1 MTLAKL
7 LFIKAS
13 PLPDDVSRSMVVATA
28 FLEKYKQENPN
39 DEIERIDVYTED
51 IPFIDGAFLAAGNA
65 LREGKAFADLDSEVQ
80 AQLTKFEALTKQFMD
95 ADKYVIVSPLWN
107 LGIPPM
113 LKAYFDTVVVAG
125 KTFRYTETGPEGLLK
140 GKKALQIHGSGGVY
154 STGDSDLETH
164 GEPYINTIM
173 NFIGVE
179 TLPTVFVEGV
189 DYDPTRKDEIL
200 NAAIEDSIRRITML

>member
-1 MTLAKL
+1 MAKL

-28 FLEKYKQENPN
+28 FLEKYQEENP
-39 DEIERIDVYTED
+39 DDVVERIDVYTHD
-51 IPFIDGAFLAAGNA
+51 IPMIDGAFMVAGNA
-65 LREGKAFADLDSEVQ
+65 LREGKAFTDLEPEMQ
-80 AQLTKFEALTKQFMD
+80 QKLTQFDALTQQFID

-154 STGDSDLETH
+154 STGESDLETH
-164 GEPYINTIM
+164 GEPYINTIL
-173 NFIGVE
+173 NFIGIE
-179 TLPTVFVEGV
+179 TLPSVFVEGV

-200 NAAIEDSIRRITML
+200 NAATEESIRRISLLK

>member
-1 MTLAKL
+1 MAKL

-28 FLEKYKQENPN
+28 FLEKYQEENP
-39 DEIERIDVYTED
+39 DDVVERIDVYTHD
-51 IPFIDGAFLAAGNA
+51 IPMIDGAFMAAGNA
-65 LREGKAFADLDSEVQ
+65 LREGKAFTDLEPEMQ
-80 AQLTKFEALTKQFMD
+80 QKLTQFDALTQQFID

-154 STGDSDLETH
+154 STGESDLETH
-164 GEPYINTIM
+164 GEPYINTIL
-173 NFIGVE
+173 NFIGIE
-179 TLPTVFVEGV
+179 TLPSVFVEGV

-200 NAAIEDSIRRITML
+200 NAATEESLRRISLLK

>member
-1 MTLAKL
+1 MAKL

-28 FLEKYKQENPN
+28 FLEKYQEENP
-39 DEIERIDVYTED
+39 DDVVERIDVYTHH
-51 IPFIDGAFLAAGNA
+51 IPMIDGAFMAAGNA
-65 LREGKAFADLDSEVQ
+65 LREGKAFTDLDPEMQ
-80 AQLTKFEALTKQFMD
+80 QKLTQFDALTQQFID

-154 STGDSDLETH
+154 STGESDLETH
-164 GEPYINTIM
+164 GEPYINTIL
-173 NFIGVE
+173 NFIGIE
-179 TLPTVFVEGV
+179 TLPSVFVEGV

-200 NAAIEDSIRRITML
+200 NAATEESIRRISLLK

>member
-1 MTLAKL
+1 MAKL

-28 FLEKYKQENPN
+28 FLEKYQEENP
-39 DEIERIDVYTED
+39 DDVVERIDVYTHD
-51 IPFIDGAFLAAGNA
+51 IPMIDGAFMAAGNA
-65 LREGKAFADLDSEVQ
+65 LREGKAFTDLDPEMQ
-80 AQLTKFEALTKQFMD
+80 QKLTQFDALTQQFID

-154 STGDSDLETH
+154 STGESDLETH
-164 GEPYINTIM
+164 GEPYINTIL
-173 NFIGVE
+173 NFIGIE
-179 TLPTVFVEGV
+179 TLPSVFVEGV

-200 NAAIEDSIRRITML
+200 NAATEESIRRISLLK

>member
-1 MTLAKL
+1 MAKL

-28 FLEKYKQENPN
+28 FLEKYQEENP
-39 DEIERIDVYTED
+39 DDVVERIDVYTHD
-51 IPFIDGAFLAAGNA
+51 IPMIDGAFMAAGNA
-65 LREGKAFADLDSEVQ
+65 LREGKAFTDLEPEMQ
-80 AQLTKFEALTKQFMD
+80 QKLTQFDALTQQFID

-140 GKKALQIHGSGGVY
+140 GRKALQIHGSGGVY
-154 STGDSDLETH
+154 STGESDLETH
-164 GEPYINTIM
+164 GEPYINTIL
-173 NFIGVE
+173 NFIGIE
-179 TLPTVFVEGV
+179 TLPSVFVEGV

-200 NAAIEDSIRRITML
+200 NAATEESIRRISLLK

>member
-1 MTLAKL
+1 MAKL

-28 FLEKYKQENPN
+28 FLEKYQEENP
-39 DEIERIDVYTED
+39 DDVVERIDVYTHD
-51 IPFIDGAFLAAGNA
+51 IPMIDGAFMAAGNA
-65 LREGKAFADLDSEVQ
+65 LREGKAFTDLEPEMQ
-80 AQLTKFEALTKQFMD
+80 QKLTQFDALTQQFID

-154 STGDSDLETH
+154 STGESDLETH
-164 GEPYINTIM
+164 GEPYINTIL
-173 NFIGVE
+173 NFIGIE
-179 TLPTVFVEGV
+179 TLPSVFVEGV

-200 NAAIEDSIRRITML
+200 NAATEECIRRISLLK

>member
-1 MTLAKL
+1 MAKL

-28 FLEKYKQENPN
+28 FLEKYQEENP
-39 DEIERIDVYTED
+39 DDVVERIDVYTHD
-51 IPFIDGAFLAAGNA
+51 IPMIDGAFMAAGNA
-65 LREGKAFADLDSEVQ
+65 LREGKAFTDLDPEMQ
-80 AQLTKFEALTKQFMD
+80 QKLTQFDALTQQFID

-154 STGDSDLETH
+154 STGESDLETH
-164 GEPYINTIM
+164 GEPYINTIL
-173 NFIGVE
+173 NFIGIE
-179 TLPTVFVEGV
+179 TLPSVFVEGV

-200 NAAIEDSIRRITML
+200 NAATEESLRRISLLK

>member
-1 MTLAKL
+1 MAKL

-28 FLEKYKQENPN
+28 FLEKYQQENP
-39 DEIERIDVYTED
+39 DDVVERIDVYTHD
-51 IPFIDGAFLAAGNA
+51 IPMIDGAFMAAGNA
-65 LREGKAFADLDSEVQ
+65 LREGKAFADLEPEMQ
-80 AQLTKFEALTKQFMD
+80 QKLTQFGALTQQFID

-154 STGDSDLETH
+154 STGESDLETH
-164 GEPYINTIM
+164 GEPYINTIL
-173 NFIGVE
+173 NFIGIE
-179 TLPTVFVEGV
+179 TLPSVFVEGV

-200 NAAIEDSIRRITML
+200 NAATEESIRRISLLK

>member
-1 MTLAKL
+1 MAKL

-28 FLEKYKQENPN
+28 FLEKYQEENP
-39 DEIERIDVYTED
+39 DDVVERIDVYTHD
-51 IPFIDGAFLAAGNA
+51 IPMIDGAFMAAGNA
-65 LREGKAFADLDSEVQ
+65 LREGKAFTDLEPEMQ
-80 AQLTKFEALTKQFMD
+80 QKLTQFETLTQQFID

-154 STGDSDLETH
+154 STGESDLETH
-164 GEPYINTIM
+164 GEPYINTIL
-173 NFIGVE
+173 NFIGIE
-179 TLPTVFVEGV
+179 TLPSVFVEGV

-200 NAAIEDSIRRITML
+200 NAATEESIRRISLLK

>member
-1 MTLAKL
+1 MAKL

-28 FLEKYKQENPN
+28 FLEKYQEENP
-39 DEIERIDVYTED
+39 DDVVERIDVYTHD
-51 IPFIDGAFLAAGNA
+51 IPMIDGAFMAAGNA
-65 LREGKAFADLDSEVQ
+65 LREGKAFTDLEPEMQ
-80 AQLTKFEALTKQFMD
+80 QKLTQFDTLTQQFID

-154 STGDSDLETH
+154 STGESDLETH
-164 GEPYINTIM
+164 GEPYINTIL
-173 NFIGVE
+173 NFIGIE
-179 TLPTVFVEGV
+179 TLPSVFVEGV

-200 NAAIEDSIRRITML
+200 NAATEESIRRISLLK

>member
-1 MTLAKL
+1 MAKL

-28 FLEKYKQENPN
+28 FLEKYQQENPG
-39 DEIERIDVYTED
+39 DVVERIDVYTHD
-51 IPFIDGAFLAAGNA
+51 IPMIDGAFMAAGNA
-65 LREGKAFADLDSEVQ
+65 LREGTAFTDLDPEMQ
-80 AQLTKFEALTKQFMD
+80 QKLTQFDALTQQFID

-154 STGDSDLETH
+154 STGESDLETH
-164 GEPYINTIM
+164 GEPYINTIL
-173 NFIGVE
+173 NFIGIE
-179 TLPTVFVEGV
+179 TLPSVFVEGV

-200 NAAIEDSIRRITML
+200 NAATEESIRRISLLK

>member
-1 MTLAKL
+1 MAKL

-28 FLEKYKQENPN
+28 FLEKYQEENP
-39 DEIERIDVYTED
+39 DDVVERIDVYTHD
-51 IPFIDGAFLAAGNA
+51 IPMIDGAFMAAGNA
-65 LREGKAFADLDSEVQ
+65 LREGKAFTDLDPEMQ
-80 AQLTKFEALTKQFMD
+80 QKLTQFDALTQQFID

-125 KTFRYTETGPEGLLK
+125 KTFRYTETGPDGLLK

-154 STGDSDLETH
+154 STGESDLETH
-164 GEPYINTIM
+164 GEPYINTIL
-173 NFIGVE
+173 NFIGIE
-179 TLPTVFVEGV
+179 TLPSVFVEGV

-200 NAAIEDSIRRITML
+200 NAATEESIRRISLLK

>member
-1 MTLAKL
+1 MAKL

-28 FLEKYKQENPN
+28 FLEKYQEENP
-39 DEIERIDVYTED
+39 DDVVERIDVYTHD
-51 IPFIDGAFLAAGNA
+51 IPMIDGAFMAAGNA
-65 LREGKAFADLDSEVQ
+65 LREGKAFTDLEPEMQ
-80 AQLTKFEALTKQFMD
+80 QKLTQFDALTQQFTD

-154 STGDSDLETH
+154 STGESDLETH
-164 GEPYINTIM
+164 GEPYINTIL
-173 NFIGVE
+173 NFIGIE
-179 TLPTVFVEGV
+179 TLPSVFVEGV

-200 NAAIEDSIRRITML
+200 NAATEESIRRISLLK

>member
-1 MTLAKL
+1 MAKL

-28 FLEKYKQENPN
+28 FLEKYQQENP
-39 DEIERIDVYTED
+39 DDIVERIDVYSHD
-51 IPFIDGAFLAAGNA
+51 IPMIDGAFMAAGNA
-65 LREGKAFADLDSEVQ
+65 LREGKAFTDLDPEMQ
-80 AQLTKFEALTKQFMD
+80 QKLTQFDALTQQFID

-125 KTFRYTETGPEGLLK
+125 KTFRYTESGPEGLLK

-154 STGDSDLETH
+154 STGESDLETH
-164 GEPYINTIM
+164 GEPYINTIL
-173 NFIGVE
+173 NFIGIE
-179 TLPTVFVEGV
+179 TLPSVFVEGV

-200 NAAIEDSIRRITML
+200 NAATEESIRRISLLK

>member
-1 MTLAKL
+1 MAKL

-28 FLEKYKQENPN
+28 FLEKYQQENPG
-39 DEIERIDVYTED
+39 DVVERIDVYTHD
-51 IPFIDGAFLAAGNA
+51 IPMIDGAFMAAGNA
-65 LREGKAFADLDSEVQ
+65 LREGKAFTDLDPEMQ
-80 AQLTKFEALTKQFMD
+80 QKLTQFDALTQQFID

-125 KTFRYTETGPEGLLK
+125 KTFRYTESGPEGLLK

-154 STGDSDLETH
+154 STGESDLETH
-164 GEPYINTIM
+164 GEPYINTIL
-173 NFIGVE
+173 NFIGIE
-179 TLPTVFVEGV
+179 TLPSVFVEGV

-200 NAAIEDSIRRITML
+200 NAATEESIRRISLLK

>member
-1 MTLAKL
+1 MAKL

-28 FLEKYKQENPN
+28 FLEKYQEENP
-39 DEIERIDVYTED
+39 DDVVERIDVYAHD
-51 IPFIDGAFLAAGNA
+51 IPMIDGAFMAAGNA
-65 LREGKAFADLDSEVQ
+65 LREGKAFTDLEPEMQ
-80 AQLTKFEALTKQFMD
+80 QKLTQFDALTQQFID

-154 STGDSDLETH
+154 STGESDLETH
-164 GEPYINTIM
+164 GEPYINTIL
-173 NFIGVE
+173 NFIGIE
-179 TLPTVFVEGV
+179 TLPSVFVEGV

-200 NAAIEDSIRRITML
+200 NAATEESIRRISLLK

>member
-1 MTLAKL
+1 MAKL

-28 FLEKYKQENPN
+28 FLEKYQEENPN
-39 DEIERIDVYTED
+39 DVVERIDVYTHD
-51 IPFIDGAFLAAGNA
+51 IPMIDGAFMAAGNA
-65 LREGKAFADLDSEVQ
+65 LREGKAFADLDPEMQ
-80 AQLTKFEALTKQFMD
+80 QKLTQFDALTQQFID

-154 STGDSDLETH
+154 STGESDLETH
-164 GEPYINTIM
+164 GEPYINTIL
-173 NFIGVE
+173 NFIGIE
-179 TLPTVFVEGV
+179 TLPSVFVEGV

-200 NAAIEDSIRRITML
+200 NAATEESIRRISLLK

>member
-1 MTLAKL
+1 MAKL

-28 FLEKYKQENPN
+28 FLEKYQQENP
-39 DEIERIDVYTED
+39 DDVVERIDVYTHD
-51 IPFIDGAFLAAGNA
+51 IPMIDGAFMAAGNA
-65 LREGKAFADLDSEVQ
+65 LREGKAFTDLEPEMQ
-80 AQLTKFEALTKQFMD
+80 QKLTQFDALTQQFID

-154 STGDSDLETH
+154 STGESDLETH
-164 GEPYINTIM
+164 GEPYINTIL
-173 NFIGVE
+173 NFIGIE
-179 TLPTVFVEGV
+179 TLPSIFVEGV

-200 NAAIEDSIRRITML
+200 NAATEESIRRISLLK

>member
-1 MTLAKL
+1 MAKL

-28 FLEKYKQENPN
+28 FLEKYQEENP
-39 DEIERIDVYTED
+39 DDVVERIDVYAHD
-51 IPFIDGAFLAAGNA
+51 IPMIDGAFMAAGNA
-65 LREGKAFADLDSEVQ
+65 LREGKAFTDLDPEMQ
-80 AQLTKFEALTKQFMD
+80 QKLTQFDALTQQFID

-154 STGDSDLETH
+154 STGESDLETH
-164 GEPYINTIM
+164 GEPYINTIL
-173 NFIGVE
+173 NFIGIE
-179 TLPTVFVEGV
+179 TLPSVFVEGV

-200 NAAIEDSIRRITML
+200 NAATEESIRRISLLK

>member
-1 MTLAKL
+1 MAKL

-28 FLEKYKQENPN
+28 FLEKYQQENPG
-39 DEIERIDVYTED
+39 DVVERIDVYTHD
-51 IPFIDGAFLAAGNA
+51 IPMIDGAFMAAGNA
-65 LREGKAFADLDSEVQ
+65 LREGKAFTDLEPEMQ
-80 AQLTKFEALTKQFMD
+80 QKLTQFDALTQQFID

-154 STGDSDLETH
+154 STGESDLETH
-164 GEPYINTIM
+164 GEPYINTIL
-173 NFIGVE
+173 NFIGIE
-179 TLPTVFVEGV
+179 TLPSVFVEGV

-200 NAAIEDSIRRITML
+200 NAATEESIRRISLLK

>member
-1 MTLAKL
+1 MAKL

-13 PLPDDVSRSMVVATA
+13 PLPDNVSRSMVVATA
-28 FLEKYKQENPN
+28 FLEKYQQENP
-39 DEIERIDVYTED
+39 DDVVERIDVYTHD
-51 IPFIDGAFLAAGNA
+51 IPMIDGAFMAAGNA
-65 LREGKAFADLDSEVQ
+65 LREGKAFTDLDPEMQ
-80 AQLTKFEALTKQFMD
+80 QKLTQFDALTQQFID

-125 KTFRYTETGPEGLLK
+125 KTFRYTESGPEGLLK

-154 STGDSDLETH
+154 STGESELETH
-164 GEPYINTIM
+164 GEPYINTIL
-173 NFIGVE
+173 NFIGIE
-179 TLPTVFVEGV
+179 TLPSVFVEGV

-200 NAAIEDSIRRITML
+200 NAATEESIRRISLLK

>member
-1 MTLAKL
+1 MAKL

-28 FLEKYKQENPN
+28 FLEKYQQENP
-39 DEIERIDVYTED
+39 DDVVERIDVYTHD
-51 IPFIDGAFLAAGNA
+51 IPMIDGAFMAAGNA
-65 LREGKAFADLDSEVQ
+65 LREGKAFTDLEPEMQ
-80 AQLTKFEALTKQFMD
+80 QKLTQFDALTQQFID

-154 STGDSDLETH
+154 STGESDLETH
-164 GEPYINTIM
+164 GEPYINTIL
-173 NFIGVE
+173 NFIGIE
-179 TLPTVFVEGV
+179 TLPSVFVEGV

-200 NAAIEDSIRRITML
+200 NAATEESIRRISLLK

>member
-1 MTLAKL
+1 MAKL

-28 FLEKYKQENPN
+28 FLEKYQEENP
-39 DEIERIDVYTED
+39 DDVVERIDVYTHD
-51 IPFIDGAFLAAGNA
+51 IPMIDGAFMAAGNA
-65 LREGKAFADLDSEVQ
+65 LREGKAFTDLEPEMQ
-80 AQLTKFEALTKQFMD
+80 QKLTQFDALTQQFID

-154 STGDSDLETH
+154 STGESDLETH
-164 GEPYINTIM
+164 GEPYINTIL
-173 NFIGVE
+173 NFIGIE
-179 TLPTVFVEGV
+179 TLPSVFVEGV

-200 NAAIEDSIRRITML
+200 NAATEESIRRISLLK

>member
-1 MTLAKL
+1 MAKL

-28 FLEKYKQENPN
+28 FLEKYQEENP
-39 DEIERIDVYTED
+39 DDVVERIDVYTHD
-51 IPFIDGAFLAAGNA
+51 IPMIDGAFMAAGNA
-65 LREGKAFADLDSEVQ
+65 LREGKEFTDLDPEMQ
-80 AQLTKFEALTKQFMD
+80 QKLTQFDALTQQFID

-154 STGDSDLETH
+154 STGESDLETH
-164 GEPYINTIM
+164 GEPYINTIL
-173 NFIGVE
+173 NFIGIE
-179 TLPTVFVEGV
+179 TLPSVFVEGV

-200 NAAIEDSIRRITML
+200 NAATEESIRRISLLK

>member
-1 MTLAKL
+1 MAKL

-28 FLEKYKQENPN
+28 FLEKYQEENP
-39 DEIERIDVYTED
+39 DDVVERIDVYTHD
-51 IPFIDGAFLAAGNA
+51 IPMIDGAFMAAGNA
-65 LREGKAFADLDSEVQ
+65 LREGKAFADLEPEMQ
-80 AQLTKFEALTKQFMD
+80 QKLTQFDALTQQFID

-154 STGDSDLETH
+154 STGESDLETH
-164 GEPYINTIM
+164 GEPYINTIL
-173 NFIGVE
+173 NFIGIE
-179 TLPTVFVEGV
+179 TLPSVFVEGV

-200 NAAIEDSIRRITML
+200 NAATEESIRRISLLK

>member
-1 MTLAKL
+1 MTKL

-13 PLPDDVSRSMVVATA
+13 PLPDDVSRSMVVASA

-39 DEIERIDVYTED
+39 DVIERVDVYEQD
-51 IPFIDGAFLAAGNA
+51 IPLIDGAFMAAGNE
-65 LREGKAFADLDSEVQ
+65 LRGGKVFADLDPVMQ
-80 AQLTKFEALTKQFMD
+80 DKLTKFDALTKQFMD
-95 ADKYVIVSPLWN
+95 ADRYVIVSPLWN

-125 KTFRYTETGPEGLLK
+125 KTFRYTANGPEALLQN
-140 GKKALQIHGSGGVY
+140 KKALQIHGSGGVY
-154 STGDSDLETH
+154 STGESDLETH
-164 GEPYINTIM
+164 GEPYINTIL

-179 TLPTVFVEGV
+179 TLPSIFVEGV

-200 NAAIEDSIRRITML
+200 NAAIEESVRRIGLF

>member
-1 MTLAKL
+1 MAKL

-28 FLEKYKQENPN
+28 FLEKYQQENP
-39 DEIERIDVYTED
+39 DDVVERIDVYTHD
-51 IPFIDGAFLAAGNA
+51 IPMIDGAFMAAGNA
-65 LREGKAFADLDSEVQ
+65 LREGKAFTDLDPEMQ
-80 AQLTKFEALTKQFMD
+80 QKLTQFDALTQQFID

-154 STGDSDLETH
+154 STGESDLETH
-164 GEPYINTIM
+164 GEPYINTIL
-173 NFIGVE
+173 NFIGIE
-179 TLPTVFVEGV
+179 TLPSVFVEGV

-200 NAAIEDSIRRITML
+200 NAATEESIRRISLLK

>member
-1 MTLAKL
+1 MTKL

-13 PLPDDVSRSMVVATA
+13 PLPDDVSRSMVVASA
-28 FLEKYKQENPN
+28 FLEKYQQENP
-39 DEIERIDVYTED
+39 DDVIERIDVYDHE
-51 IPFIDGAFLAAGNA
+51 IPLIDGAFLTAGNE
-65 LREGKAFADLDSEVQ
+65 LRAGKAFTDLEPAMQ
-80 AQLTKFEALTKQFMD
+80 EKLTAFDALTQQFMD
-95 ADKYVIVSPLWN
+95 ADRYVIVSPLWN

-125 KTFRYTETGPEGLLK
+125 KTFRYTQSGPEGLLK

-164 GEPYINTIM
+164 GEPYINTIL
-173 NFIGVE
+173 NFVGVE
-179 TLPTVFVEGV
+179 TLPSVFVEGV

-200 NAAIEDSIRRITML
+200 NAAIEESVRRIQLF

>member
-1 MTLAKL
+1 MAKL

-28 FLEKYKQENPN
+28 FLEKYQQENP
-39 DEIERIDVYTED
+39 DDVVERIDVYTHD
-51 IPFIDGAFLAAGNA
+51 IPMIDGAFMAAGNA
-65 LREGKAFADLDSEVQ
+65 LREGKAFTDLDPEMQ
-80 AQLTKFEALTKQFMD
+80 QKLTQFDALTQQFID

-125 KTFRYTETGPEGLLK
+125 KTFRYTESGPEGLLK
-140 GKKALQIHGSGGVY
+140 GKKALQIHGSGGFY
-154 STGDSDLETH
+154 STGESDLETH
-164 GEPYINTIM
+164 GEPYINTIL
-173 NFIGVE
+173 NFIGIE
-179 TLPTVFVEGV
+179 TLPSVFVEGV

-200 NAAIEDSIRRITML
+200 NAATEESIRRISLLK

>member
-1 MTLAKL
+1 MAKL

-28 FLEKYKQENPN
+28 FLEKYQEENP
-39 DEIERIDVYTED
+39 DDVVERIDVYSHD
-51 IPFIDGAFLAAGNA
+51 IPMIDGAFMAAGNA
-65 LREGKAFADLDSEVQ
+65 LREGKAFTDLEPEMQ
-80 AQLTKFEALTKQFMD
+80 QKLTQFDALTQQFID

-154 STGDSDLETH
+154 STGESDLETH
-164 GEPYINTIM
+164 GEPYINTIL
-173 NFIGVE
+173 NFIGIE
-179 TLPTVFVEGV
+179 TLPSVFVEGV

-200 NAAIEDSIRRITML
+200 NAATEESLRRISLLK

>member
-1 MTLAKL
+1 MAKL

-28 FLEKYKQENPN
+28 FLEKYQEENPN
-39 DEIERIDVYTED
+39 DVVERIDVYTHD
-51 IPFIDGAFLAAGNA
+51 IPMIDGAFMAAGNA
-65 LREGKAFADLDSEVQ
+65 LREGKAFTDLDPEMQ
-80 AQLTKFEALTKQFMD
+80 QKLTQFDALTQQFID

-154 STGDSDLETH
+154 STGESDLETH
-164 GEPYINTIM
+164 GEPYINTIL
-173 NFIGVE
+173 NFIGIE
-179 TLPTVFVEGV
+179 TLPSVFVEGV

-200 NAAIEDSIRRITML
+200 NAATEESIRRISLLK

>member
-1 MTLAKL
+1 MAKL

-28 FLEKYKQENPN
+28 FLEKYQEENP
-39 DEIERIDVYTED
+39 DDVVERIDVYTHD
-51 IPFIDGAFLAAGNA
+51 IPMIDGAFMAAGNA
-65 LREGKAFADLDSEVQ
+65 LREGKAFTDLDPEMQ
-80 AQLTKFEALTKQFMD
+80 QKLTQFDALTQQFID

-154 STGDSDLETH
+154 STGESDLETH
-164 GEPYINTIM
+164 GEPYINTIL
-173 NFIGVE
+173 NFIGIE
-179 TLPTVFVEGV
+179 TLPSVFVEGV

-200 NAAIEDSIRRITML
+200 NAAKEESIRRISLLK